1 MNHNFKGT
9 GVALVTP
16 FHRDGTIDFD
26 GLTKLVKLQMT
37 GGTDFLVVQGTT
49 GESPV
54 LDQEEKMQVLNH
66 VIEVNQGKLP
76 VVYGLG
82 GNNTADVCKKIGL
95 LPNGVDGLLSVSPY
109 YNKPLQA
116 GIIAHYKMIA
126 SQTKLPII
134 LYNVPGR
141 TSSNVSAATT
151 LELANIP
158 NIVAMKEASGDLDQI
173 MEILK
178 NKPKD
183 FTVLSGDDNVPGRT
197 SSNVSAATTLELA
210 NIPNIVAMK
219 EASGDLD
226 QIMEILKN
234 KPKDFTVLSGDDAI
248 TMPLISMG
256 VEGVISVVA
265 NALPERFSQMVNS
278 TLNHEMSRAKEEH
291 FKLFDMIRLLFA
303 EGNPGGIKE
312 ALVYREICE
321 NHMRLPL
328 VIVSEGLK
336 NEIFTEM
343 KSLMP

>member
-16 FHRDGTIDFD
+16 FNADGAIDFD
-26 GLTKLVKLQMT
+26 GLTRLVELQIS

-54 LDQEEKMQVLNH
+54 LSQEEKMQVLHH
-66 VIEVNQGKLP
+66 VMDVNQRQLP

-82 GNNTADVCKKIGL
+82 GNNTAEVCEKIKL

-116 GIIAHYKMIA
+116 GIISHYKAIA
-126 SQTKLPII
+126 RCAELPII

-151 LELANIP
+151 LELAKIP
-158 NIVAMKEASGDLDQI
+158 NIVAMKEASGD
-173 MEILK
+173 
-178 NKPKD
+178 
-183 FTVLSGDDNVPGRT
+183 F
-197 SSNVSAATTLELA
+197 
-210 NIPNIVAMK
+210 
-219 EASGDLD
+219 D

-256 VEGVISVVA
+256 VGGVISVIA
-265 NALPERFSQMVNS
+265 NALPERFSSMVNR
-278 TLNHEMSRAKEEH
+278 TLNNEMYHAKKEH
-291 FKLFDMIRLLFA
+291 FELFDMIRLLFA

-312 ALVYREICE
+312 ALVYRKICE

-328 VIVSEGLK
+328 VPVSKALK
-336 NEIFTEM
+336 DKLFAEM
-343 KSLMP
+343 KTLLS